1 MAFAYFSFIVEIP
14 YNSFFLAT
22 WCIFSNRSHAEST
35 SSWGLLSLMDF
46 LREPQISKTP
56 ASFGTKRNPRGLSR
70 TSASSFADSVSLGGV
85 FAPPKKGAIS
95 GEWLLRL
102 EAVFFWG
109 VVSPSF
115 FVEILYQQLQS
126 ARDWQ
131 TWAKMAPLRN
141 KSEKSDYSFK
151 SSNENKQL
159 GRVHCVISHFPV
171 ELEDLQSRKS
181 AEIL

>member
-1 MAFAYFSFIVEIP
+1 M
-14 YNSFFLAT
+14 
-22 WCIFSNRSHAEST
+22 
-35 SSWGLLSLMDF
+35 
-46 LREPQISKTP
+46 EPQIRKTP
-56 ASFGTKRNPRGLSR
+56 ARLRYKKEPPRFEPHLCQQLCRLCVTWWELLHQQKRGDVRRVTFEVGSC
-70 TSASSFADSVSLGGV
+70 FCLGG
-85 FAPPKKGAIS
+85 FPPPF
-95 GEWLLRL
+95 L
-102 EAVFFWG
+102 
-109 VVSPSF
+109 
-115 FVEILYQQLQS
+115 VEILYQQLQS

>member
-22 WCIFSNRSHAEST
+22 WCIFSNRSHAEIT

-46 LREPQISKTP
+46 LCEPQISKTP

-70 TSASSFADSVSLGGV
+70 TSASSFADSVSLGGS
-85 FAPPKKGAIS
+85 FCTPKKRGDVRRVTFEVGS
-95 GEWLLRL
+95 C
-102 EAVFFWG
+102 FFLGG
-109 VVSPSF
+109 VPPSF